1 MRGIGGVWLCLVLSL
16 GLAVPQ
22 GWAFDPQVQQA
33 QQKLSQLG
41 YDPGVADG
49 AYGPRTRQA
58 LEAFQQA
65 QQLEVSGILDAPTLQ
80 ALDLGAASAPVATL
94 PPPALSRS
102 PLHVVLDYLRF
113 YELQPAR
120 TLPYV
125 TENFRNGMAP
135 QLWLKQVMQAHLN
148 QTYTYLA
155 WKVQR
160 LDVADAQATVQVHTR
175 VRVQGQERPQQEV
188 FTLLR
193 TAEGEWLI
201 DDWQA
206 EVLPLGKEA
215 VPTGPEPWK
224 GN

>member
-1 MRGIGGVWLCLVLSL
+1 MRYISSVLFCLVL
-16 GLAVPQ
+16 GLAIHS
-22 GWAFDPQVQQA
+22 GWAFDPQLQQA
-33 QQKLSQLG
+33 QQTLSRLG

-65 QQLEVSGILDAPTLQ
+65 QQLPVTGVLDTPTLQ
-80 ALDLGAASAPVATL
+80 ALDLATSATPATT
-94 PPPALSRS
+94 PPALPTSRS

-113 YELQPAR
+113 HTLQPAR

-125 TENFRNGMAP
+125 TEHFRNGLTP
-135 QLWLKQVMQAHLN
+135 QLWLERMMQVRLN
-148 QTYTYLA
+148 QEYTYLA

-160 LDVADAQATVQVHTR
+160 LDITDTQATVQVQTQ
-175 VRVQGQERPQQEV
+175 VRVQGHERPQHEV

-193 TAEGEWLI
+193 TTAGEWLI

-206 EVLPLGKEA
+206 EVLPAGKEA
-215 VPTGPEPWK
+215 APTGS
-224 GN
+224 